1 MAIFSKL
8 ISFLLVLIDEFS
20 ICGMECTSD
29 QINQI
34 IKKVLEISVKET
46 HHICE
51 AFDADVILHHFFLLF
66 TIAIG
71 HLFSSSLLDDRML
84 E

>member
-1 MAIFSKL
+1 
-8 ISFLLVLIDEFS
+8 
-20 ICGMECTSD
+20 MECTSD
-29 QINQI
+29 QISQI
-34 IKKVLEISVKET
+34 INQVLEISVKQA

-66 TIAIG
+66 TIAFG
-71 HLFSSSLLDDRML
+71 HFFSNSLLDDRML